1 MTTIRIQIFL
11 LILNKMENGKL
22 NKRHKAKNNDELIDL
37 GTQEAYQK
45 L

>member
-1 MTTIRIQIFL
+1 
-11 LILNKMENGKL
+11 MENGKL

-37 GTQEAYQK
+37 RTREAYQK